1 MRLEDTFTRKP
12 HHATFVVVVALTIV
26 GGLGACQATT
36 GKTPSESMHDASV
49 TAAVQRALTTER
61 AANFTRV
68 DVDTSQGVVQLS
80 GVVQTPEQ
88 RARAEELT
96 RRIDGVK
103 RVHNNLQIQTAQP

>member
-1 MRLEDTFTRKP
+1 MRPEDTFTQKP
-12 HHATFVVVVALTIV
+12 LHATLVVVVALTI

-49 TAAVQRALTTER
+49 TAAVQRTLTTER

-68 DVDTSQGVVQLS
+68 DVDTTQGVVRLR

-103 RVHNNLQIQTAQP
+103 RVHNDLQIQTAQP